1 MKSLENKEVKKT
13 KKKSI
18 NETIYWK
25 TPRFCTYQYVQ
36 DLTLFFL
43 LIKQSENQKEFTME
57 N

>member
-1 MKSLENKEVKKT
+1 MKSLKNKEVKKT

-18 NETIYWK
+18 NEIIYWK
-25 TPRFCTYQYVQ
+25 TPRSCTYQYVQ

-43 LIKQSENQKEFTME
+43 SIKQSENQKEFTTE